1 MQAKRILIAD
11 DNDDLRA
18 SVGAFLKLKGY
29 ECETACDGRMAI
41 AQARSGAFSLI
52 VLDVGFPD
60 IDGFEVCRTLR
71 EDGISVPVLMLTA
84 RDEVEDRVIGLE
96 SGADDY
102 LIKPFSLR
110 ELAARIG
117 AILRRSGGEVTE
129 TLSVGPLTL
138 HLDRCTAERDGKE
151 IRLTPTSFAILKAL
165 MSASPAVV
173 SRASLEQAV
182 WGDCPPDSDALR
194 TAMWAL
200 RNAVDKPFREHL
212 IRTSPGFGWSLSP
225 DKEQQHD

>member
-1 MQAKRILIAD
+1 M
-11 DNDDLRA
+11 
-18 SVGAFLKLKGY
+18 
-29 ECETACDGRMAI
+29 
-41 AQARSGAFSLI
+41 
-52 VLDVGFPD
+52 
-60 IDGFEVCRTLR
+60 
-71 EDGISVPVLMLTA
+71 
-84 RDEVEDRVIGLE
+84 
-96 SGADDY
+96 
-102 LIKPFSLR
+102 
-110 ELAARIG
+110 LAARIG
-117 AILRRSGGEVTE
+117 AILRRSGGEVTD

>member
-52 VLDVGFPD
+52 VLDVGFSD

-84 RDEVEDRVIGLE
+84 RDEVEDRVRGLE

-117 AILRRSGGEVTE
+117 AIEAQLEKTE
-129 TLSVGPLTL
+129 
-138 HLDRCTAERDGKE
+138 K
-151 IRLTPTSFAILKAL
+151 
-165 MSASPAVV
+165 
-173 SRASLEQAV
+173 
-182 WGDCPPDSDALR
+182 
-194 TAMWAL
+194 
-200 RNAVDKPFREHL
+200 
-212 IRTSPGFGWSLSP
+212 
-225 DKEQQHD
+225 

>member
-84 RDEVEDRVIGLE
+84 RDEVEDRVRGLE

-117 AILRRSGGEVTE
+117 AILRRSGGEVTD

-212 IRTSPGFGWSLSP
+212 IRTSRASGGL
-225 DKEQQHD
+225 